1 MSLWR
6 KRKIMEMENREM
18 YFEYL
23 DGLRDSG
30 LTNMFGASPYLQES
44 FGLNRYEAKDIVMEW
59 MRTFGQRHKV
69 DQKA

>member
-44 FGLNRYEAKDIVMEW
+44 FGLNRYEAKDILLEW

-69 DQKA
+69 DQNA